1 MNRPLKLSIMF
12 ALAVGS
18 AHVAAQSLGQVQV
31 KSALDQPLLAEIP
44 VISESGSD
52 TAHLEVALASEEAY
66 SHAGVNRAGLPA
78 DLQLV
83 VTANAQGQK
92 VIRIT
97 STAPISDT
105 YLDILVELR
114 TGKANAVREVTML
127 LDPPSARAAAPTSGV
142 ASRRGS
148 AASSTAAPAS
158 TSVPAIPA
166 PAPAPAPTR
175 HTETAAA
182 PTPAPAPAPAP
193 APVSKAPAAADGN
206 YGPVQRGQTLSSIA
220 RKASSGADVNQMLLA
235 LKKANPDAFYR
246 DNVNALK
253 TGAVLRIPSADDVQA
268 QTAVAALAE
277 VRRQNEE
284 WRGSAA
290 RSPSVVADSAA
301 TEKVSEPAPKS
312 TPKTDRL
319 ALVPAKDG
327 GQSASTRAG
336 VAGGKGDTSLA
347 GLRQELTSS
356 EEALSALK
364 QQGDELKSRVGDLED
379 INQKNQR
386 LLSLKDAEI
395 AELQQKLAELQKSS
409 GASAAGVAAAP
420 SAAPAKTDIASPPA
434 APVPAPASPT
444 LVAATPP
451 ASATA
456 GAVVTAPLKDSAA
469 VAVPPVAKP
478 VAPKPAPAAHP
489 VVAQEDAEP
498 WYTQPWAWA
507 VGAGGVVVLLLLA
520 LAGRRKK
527 KAIAPLAA
535 GPSLADRFG
544 ESSPMNEYDD
554 EHGMDADQREL
565 LDELSEHPDDVGLH
579 LELVSLYYSRRD
591 VEHFEAAAEAMYAHI
606 GDAQHAEWA
615 EVVRMG
621 EDLVPNHPLFRS
633 TPLAPQTDDEHGAL
647 EQFDLDSYATGTD
660 HPSTGEPSVPPPL
673 PKRNSEYHFNFDLSP
688 EYADVVKPTVIVNG
702 ETPLEHRSAPI
713 DHLESFTATDDYP
726 QTPHEPVSAPAP
738 VIEPANEPESIWHF
752 EEPEFADE
760 THAGGDQEETFSDD
774 PADTKLDL
782 ARAYLDMGD
791 ADGARAMLDEVI
803 AEGTQMQ
810 KDVARRML
818 ENMA

>member
-1 MNRPLKLSIMF
+1 MNRPLKLSIML

-44 VISESGSD
+44 VISEAGSD

-66 SHAGVNRAGLPA
+66 AHAGVNRAGLPT

-92 VIRIT
+92 VIRVT
-97 STAPISDT
+97 STAPVSDT

-114 TGKANAVREVTML
+114 TGKSNAVREVTML
-127 LDPPSARAAAPTSGV
+127 LDPPSTKAMAPVSGV

-148 AASSTAAPAS
+148 SAASSSSATPAASSAMAATAPARRTEAAAP
-158 TSVPAIPA
+158 
-166 PAPAPAPTR
+166 
-175 HTETAAA
+175 A
-182 PTPAPAPAPAP
+182 PTPAPAP
-193 APVSKAPAAADGN
+193 VSKPAASKAAVSSDGN
-206 YGPVQRGQTLSSIA
+206 YGPVERGQTLSSIA
-220 RKASSGADVNQMLLA
+220 RKAGGDADINQMLLA

-253 TGAVLRIPSADDVQA
+253 TGAVLRIPSGDDVQA

-290 RSPSVVADSAA
+290 RSPSVVADAA
-301 TEKVSEPAPKS
+301 VTEKAAPTPVPAPA
-312 TPKTDRL
+312 TAPKTDRL
-319 ALVPAKDG
+319 ALVPAKAG

-409 GASAAGVAAAP
+409 GATAAVAPVAAPTPAKADV
-420 SAAPAKTDIASPPA
+420 AAPQAS
-434 APVPAPASPT
+434 PAPASAGT
-444 LVAATPP
+444 TVITAVPP
-451 ASATA
+451 APAGSATVA
-456 GAVVTAPLKDSAA
+456 TAPLKDSAA
-469 VAVPPVAKP
+469 VAGTPVAKP
-478 VAPKPAPAAHP
+478 VPAKP
-489 VVAQEDAEP
+489 VVAHPFVAQADAEP

-507 VGAGGVVVLLLLA
+507 VAAGGVVVLLLLA
-520 LAGRRKK
+520 LSGRRKK
-527 KAIAPLAA
+527 KVIAPVVGAT
-535 GPSLADRFG
+535 SLADRFG
-544 ESSPMNEYDD
+544 DASLMDDYDA
-554 EHGMDADQREL
+554 EQGMDADQREL

-606 GDAQHAEWA
+606 GDVQQAEWA

-621 EDLVPNHPLFRS
+621 EDLVPNHPLFRAS
-633 TPLAPQTDDEHGAL
+633 PLPPQTDDEHGAL
-647 EQFDLDSYATGTD
+647 EQFNLDSYATG
-660 HPSTGEPSVPPPL
+660 GEHQADGEASVPPPL

-688 EYADVVKPTVIVNG
+688 EYADVVKPTVIVNSD
-702 ETPLEHRSAPI
+702 TPVEHHADPV
-713 DHLESFTATDDYP
+713 DHLESFTALDDHP
-726 QTPHEPVSAPAP
+726 QAAHEPVSAPVVAP
-738 VIEPANEPESIWHF
+738 AGEPESIWHF
-752 EEPEFADE
+752 EEPEFADD
-760 THAGGDQEETFSDD
+760 THAAGDQDETFSDD

-791 ADGARAMLDEVI
+791 AEGARAMLDEVI

-810 KDVARRML
+810 KDVAKRML
-818 ENMA
+818 ENMT